1 MHKKNNYLSG
11 LVAIICFTFIFFI
24 PSISLSASIKEYR
37 VWKALG
43 ARVAWESSQLTGHRL
58 GTGDPI
64 ALTNAGYVEI
74 DGYSTQGCMDGLTWR
89 LGVTRG
95 SNTLLEIHSR
105 YDKALWFFIYYKKSG
120 VGVYLEVNPEAIPAL
135 VNKADKHGFSQIA
148 GNKLRIPA
156 SQLFIRTAVDNIKAE
171 HLFAN
176 AEKYNE
182 KFKNKIF
189 GGNEFRIVTIANGV
203 AAGAP
208 AYAIRAFEFHDHYCP
223 GVLSG
228 ILMVNYIK
236 EYFPLQSPDDRYF
249 VLTVKPWCK
258 EDALIVLLNT
268 TPGKRNYAV
277 NNSSKEDI
285 AQWKEEA
292 KDATTIIFRQDGATK
307 KWEGRLLGF
316 SFNKANEMHK
326 FPDYGSSLLNK
337 LYSVLWYMDYLD
349 QPELF
354 VSVIKKFEL
363 AEGEGP
369 KDWARPG
376 VNALEKLGLIR
387 KKHKEQR

>member
-1 MHKKNNYLSG
+1 MVMHKKNNCLYG
-11 LVAIICFTFIFFI
+11 LVTIICFTFIFFI
-24 PSISLSASIKEYR
+24 PSISLSASSKEYR
-37 VWKALG
+37 VWKAIG
-43 ARVAWESSQLTGHRL
+43 ARVAWESSRLTGQRL
-58 GTGDPI
+58 GTGEPI
-64 ALTNAGYVEI
+64 ALTNAGYAEI
-74 DGYSTQGCMDGLTWR
+74 EGHSTQGCMDGLTWR

-120 VGVYLEVNPEAIPAL
+120 VGVYLEVNPEVIPKL
-135 VNKADKHGFSQIA
+135 VNNTDKHGFSQIA

-156 SQLFIRTAVDNIKAE
+156 SQLFTKTAVERIKAE

-176 AEKYNE
+176 IEEYNE
-182 KFKNKIF
+182 KFANKIF
-189 GGNEFRIVTIANGV
+189 GGNEFRIVTIANAV

-208 AYAIRAFEFHDHYCP
+208 AYAIRAFEFHDHFCP

-236 EYFPLQSPDDRYF
+236 ECFPLQSPDDRYF
-249 VLTVKPWCK
+249 VLTVEPWCK
-258 EDALIVLLNT
+258 EDALLVLLDT
-268 TPGKRNYAV
+268 TPGKKGYAV
-277 NNSSKEDI
+277 SYPNEEDI

-292 KDATTIIFRQDGATK
+292 RDAATIIFRQDGATE

-316 SFNKANEMHK
+316 SFDKANEMHE
-326 FPDYGSSLLNK
+326 FPDYGSDLLNK
-337 LYSVLWYMDYLD
+337 LYSDLWYLDYFD

-354 VSVIKKFEL
+354 VSVIKEFEL
-363 AEGEGP
+363 AEGEDP

-376 VNALEKLGLIR
+376 VNPLEKLDLI
-387 KKHKEQR
+387 QD